1 MVTNIYL
8 NNLFRYGEKPITYGS
23 IVDEIKVNKVFKNI
37 KTFLKI

>member
-23 IVDEIKVNKVFKNI
+23 TVDEIKKKYRI
-37 KTFLKI
+37 IC